1 MRLPALAEC
10 REIVPDL
17 FLALFEKLAGVPAEL
32 TAQDAE
38 RLCLHGWP
46 LNVRELETL
55 VRRLAVTHRP
65 GTPLDLGTLEPFV
78 SASVSKEG
86 TLPSSGVQAKPSAR
100 PIPGRRSTAPYKEE
114 ELAVLMASLARHAGN
129 VTKAASELGISRQ
142 RAYRMLEAAEGT
154 GTAENGE
161 SNDSR

>member
-10 REIVPDL
+10 HEIVPDL
-17 FLALFEKLAGVPAEL
+17 FLALFEKHAGTSAEL

-38 RLCLHGWP
+38 RLCLYAWP

-55 VRRLAVTHRP
+55 VRRIAVAYRP
-65 GTPLDLGTLEPFV
+65 GAPLDLAVLEPAGRA
-78 SASVSKEG
+78 SASKDA
-86 TLPSSGVQAKPSAR
+86 TLPSSGVQAKVSTR
-100 PIPGRRSTAPYKEE
+100 PIPGRSTAPYKEE
-114 ELAVLMASLARHAGN
+114 DLANLIECLARHAGN

-154 GTAENGE
+154 PAAETGE